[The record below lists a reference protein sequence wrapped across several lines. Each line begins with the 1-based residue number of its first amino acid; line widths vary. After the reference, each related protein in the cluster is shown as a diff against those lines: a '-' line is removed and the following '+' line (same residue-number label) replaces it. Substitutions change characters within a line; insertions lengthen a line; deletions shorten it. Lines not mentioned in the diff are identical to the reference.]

1 MFAENEI
8 ARGIMEQIIEKI
20 AQETTSENAEGV
32 DENYVLEN
40 WETWEMTSITRRE
53 LWWLVMYQ
61 IHLFIQTYLHNGK
74 N

>member
-40 WETWEMTSITRRE
+40 
-53 LWWLVMYQ
+53 
-61 IHLFIQTYLHNGK
+61 
-74 N
+74 